1 MTNFHIRSLLFSQ
14 FFDKRQ
20 FDEFSLKSSLVKFW
34 RMKKRFQWKNLRS
47 VKHLA
52 IPFVRQIH
60 TCHNSWKIS
69 MPALLIIWIW
79 GVNKVE
85 NLLDTF
91 KITFATSNKDVVI
104 VQSRHD
110 GFLHFLIRFSS
121 FYVTT
126 QFVLTNNFSS
136 QIEKC
141 FIKSKAKINFSI
153 IFSCFKNTIFV
164 RLFLKEIK
172 KLFFYKVWL
181 FWFNLLQN

>member
-1 MTNFHIRSLLFSQ
+1 
-14 FFDKRQ
+14 
-20 FDEFSLKSSLVKFW
+20 
-34 RMKKRFQWKNLRS
+34 MKKCFQWKNLRS

-60 TCHNSWKIS
+60 TCHKSWKIS
-69 MPALLIIWIW
+69 MPALLIIWIR

-136 QIEKC
+136 QIEKW
-141 FIKSKAKINFSI
+141 FGKSKAKNFFLF
-153 IFSCFKNTIFV
+153 IFLGCKKTIFAQSFTQKNQQ
-164 RLFLKEIK
+164 FLLKAIFFFINCKIK
-172 KLFFYKVWL
+172 
-181 FWFNLLQN
+181 N